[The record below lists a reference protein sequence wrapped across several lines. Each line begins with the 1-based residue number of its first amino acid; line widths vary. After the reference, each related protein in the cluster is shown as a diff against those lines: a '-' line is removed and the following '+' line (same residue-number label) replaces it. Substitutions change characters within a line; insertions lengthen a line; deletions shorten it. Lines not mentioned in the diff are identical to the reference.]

1 MENKQKNQG
10 MKLRQVDRFS
20 PATLARQH
28 QQRLLVSIA
37 GALLGV
43 HVLGCAAC
51 APPLQTPA
59 EDRSPPTWSRPE
71 PEPVWAANWRQENRR
86 SVGVNRNSLSGYGYR
101 TLQNPFGCETIQASR
116 THTMVLFAG
125 RSGRK
130 QRHGVPTNWINL
142 ASIEM
147 KHQRHW
153 MARRADATFAST
165 EEKSTYASTVS
176 VHGTSDTGWQ
186 GEHMPQHGRRIR
198 GRWDNAVQCMRLK
211 ILSQKYINDEFPG

>member
-1 MENKQKNQG
+1 MENKQK
-10 MKLRQVDRFS
+10 K
-20 PATLARQH
+20 
-28 QQRLLVSIA
+28 QRDETPT
-37 GALLGV
+37 GWQLLGV

-51 APPLQTPA
+51 APPPLQTPA

-130 QRHGVPTNWINL
+130 QSHGVPTNWNNL
-142 ASIEM
+142 ASIEI

-165 EEKSTYASTVS
+165 DRNIHLRK
-176 VHGTSDTGWQ
+176 HGFSPW
-186 GEHMPQHGRRIR
+186 HIRHWMARRAHATAWHENQR
-198 GRWDNAVQCMRLK
+198 EVR
-211 ILSQKYINDEFPG
+211 

>member
-1 MENKQKNQG
+1 MENKQINQG
-10 MKLRQVDRFS
+10 MKLWQVDRFS
-20 PATLARQH
+20 PATLASQH

-51 APPLQTPA
+51 APPPLQTPA

-125 RSGRK
+125 RRSGRK
-130 QRHGVPTNWINL
+130 QWHGVPTNWINL
-142 ASIEM
+142 ANIEM

-165 EEKSTYASTVS
+165 DISYWPENSMVNKTYQHAHHPNVS
-176 VHGTSDTGWQ
+176 AH
-186 GEHMPQHGRRIR
+186 P
-198 GRWDNAVQCMRLK
+198 CL
-211 ILSQKYINDEFPG
+211 INNKKKLH

>member
-59 EDRSPPTWSRPE
+59 EDRSPPT
-71 PEPVWAANWRQENRR
+71 
-86 SVGVNRNSLSGYGYR
+86 
-101 TLQNPFGCETIQASR
+101 
-116 THTMVLFAG
+116 
-125 RSGRK
+125 
-130 QRHGVPTNWINL
+130 
-142 ASIEM
+142 
-147 KHQRHW
+147 
-153 MARRADATFAST
+153 
-165 EEKSTYASTVS
+165 
-176 VHGTSDTGWQ
+176 
-186 GEHMPQHGRRIR
+186 
-198 GRWDNAVQCMRLK
+198 
-211 ILSQKYINDEFPG
+211 